1 MSWFPSKKGSAG
13 PWNGIVIHERGYPL
27 IRAIFSTLGELFG
40 FLWQNKLW
48 WMAPIVVV
56 LLLFSGLMFLAQS
69 SALAPFVYTLF

>member
-1 MSWFPSKKGSAG
+1 M
-13 PWNGIVIHERGYPL
+13 

-40 FLWQNKLW
+40 FLWENKLW